1 MCPDYVF
8 TQFYIYVCVI
18 YTTNFIIS
26 LGNFKFNK
34 ILKIKPNLSILAN
47 HHPRPYSKSM
57 SKKGTYF
64 IFGRHAVLSA
74 LKNPERSAIRLLIAG
89 KADEEIT
96 AAASGKNL
104 RFETLEPKDLERLLP
119 QGAVSQGLALEVEPL
134 RDGFVEDL
142 KPVDGQ
148 KNLILALDQVTDPH
162 NVGAIFRS
170 AAAFGVK
177 AILTQDRHAPE
188 ESGVLAKAASGA
200 LDLVPWVRVTNLA
213 RALDDL
219 FEMGYWRAGLEG
231 SADKTVA
238 EVDLG
243 DNLVLIMGAEGKG
256 LRPLTLEKCDILA
269 KIPIAGKMESLN
281 VSNAAAVALYELSK
295 I

>member
-1 MCPDYVF
+1 
-8 TQFYIYVCVI
+8 
-18 YTTNFIIS
+18 
-26 LGNFKFNK
+26 
-34 ILKIKPNLSILAN
+34 
-47 HHPRPYSKSM
+47 M

-74 LKNPERSAIRLLIAG
+74 LKNPERSATRLLIAG
-89 KADEEIT
+89 KADAEIT
-96 AAASGKNL
+96 SAAAGKKL
-104 RFETLEPKDLERLLP
+104 RLETTGPKDLEQLLP
-119 QGAVSQGLALEVEPL
+119 RDAVSQGLALEVEPL
-134 RDGFVEDL
+134 REGFVEDL
-142 KPVDGQ
+142 KPTEGQ

-200 LDLVPWVRVTNLA
+200 LDLVPWVRVTNLS
-213 RALDDL
+213 RALEDL
-219 FEMGYWRAGLEG
+219 FDQGYWRLGLEG
-231 SADKTVA
+231 STDKTIA

-243 DNLVLIMGAEGKG
+243 ENLVLIMGAEGKG
-256 LRPLTLEKCDILA
+256 LRPLTQEKCDLLA

-295 I
+295 N

>member
-1 MCPDYVF
+1 
-8 TQFYIYVCVI
+8 
-18 YTTNFIIS
+18 
-26 LGNFKFNK
+26 
-34 ILKIKPNLSILAN
+34 
-47 HHPRPYSKSM
+47 M
-57 SKKGTYF
+57 SKKGTFF

-74 LKNPERSAIRLLIAG
+74 LQNHERSATRLLVAG
-89 KADEEIT
+89 KADAEIMT
-96 AAASGKNL
+96 AVASKKL
-104 RFETLEPKDLERLLP
+104 RIETLGGKDFERLLP
-119 QGAVSQGLALEVEPL
+119 RDAVSQGLALEVEPL

-142 KPVDGQ
+142 KPAEGQ

-200 LDLVPWVRVTNLA
+200 LDLVPWVRVTNLS

-231 SADKTVA
+231 SADKTIS

-243 DNLVLIMGAEGKG
+243 DNLVLVMGAEGKG
-256 LRPLTLEKCDILA
+256 LRPLTQEKCDILA
-269 KIPIAGKMESLN
+269 KIPISGKMESLN
-281 VSNAAAVALYELSK
+281 VSNAAAVALYELSR
-295 I
+295 

>member
-1 MCPDYVF
+1 
-8 TQFYIYVCVI
+8 
-18 YTTNFIIS
+18 
-26 LGNFKFNK
+26 
-34 ILKIKPNLSILAN
+34 
-47 HHPRPYSKSM
+47 M

-64 IFGRHAVLSA
+64 IYGRHAVLAA

-89 KADEEIT
+89 KADQEIT
-96 AAASGKNL
+96 KSGSEKKL
-104 RFETLEPKDLERLLP
+104 ALETLGPKDLERLLP
-119 QGAVSQGLALEVEPL
+119 GDAVSQGLALEVEPL
-134 RDGFVEDL
+134 RDGFIEDL
-142 KPVDGQ
+142 KPTEGQ
-148 KNLILALDQVTDPH
+148 KNLVLALDQVTDPH

-200 LDLVPWVRVTNLA
+200 LDLMPWVRVTNLA

-219 FEMGYWRAGLEG
+219 FDQGYWRAGLEG
-231 SADKTVA
+231 SAEKTIGD
-238 EVDLG
+238 VDLG
-243 DNLVLIMGAEGKG
+243 DNLVLIIGAEGKG
-256 LRPLTLEKCDILA
+256 LRPLTQEKCDILA

-295 I
+295 N